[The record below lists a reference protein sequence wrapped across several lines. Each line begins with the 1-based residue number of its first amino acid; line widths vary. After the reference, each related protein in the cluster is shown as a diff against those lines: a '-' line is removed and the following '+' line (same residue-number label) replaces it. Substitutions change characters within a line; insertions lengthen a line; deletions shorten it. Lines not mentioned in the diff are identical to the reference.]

1 MVFFFFF
8 LPGLQV
14 FLINLYALELFNFLQ
29 CTWELLF
36 CEGKSCKLTY
46 FIVFPFLLKCLNPSL
61 WKKVLDICLM
71 VKTGLLAYKRSKQ
84 VTAGRIS
91 MSSTMCYCNVK
102 DGVGR
107 RECLFSQSVY
117 TWNIPHF
124 WSLSFL
130 LGGFFLLF
138 IYSRD

>member
-1 MVFFFFF
+1 MFFF

-29 CTWELLF
+29 CTLLF

-46 FIVFPFLLKCLNPSL
+46 FIVFPFLLKCLNPSP
-61 WKKVLDICLM
+61 WKKVLHICLM
-71 VKTGLLAYKRSKQ
+71 VKTGLLTYKRSKQ

-102 DGVGR
+102 DGVGW
-107 RECLFSQSVY
+107 RECLFSVCLHVEHTTFLKLVFSTGRLFSTVY
-117 TWNIPHF
+117 
-124 WSLSFL
+124 
-130 LGGFFLLF
+130 LF
-138 IYSRD
+138 QRLVP